1 MNSNH
6 APAPFSP
13 AVARV
18 LATVSI
24 AFVVTQLDVT
34 IVNIALPSIASQ
46 LHAPVSVLQWI
57 VDAYTLAFAVLMLS
71 AGVLGDRFGAR
82 RLFAAGLALFAV
94 ASLVCGLAPN
104 AGALVAARAIQ
115 GIGAAAML

>member
-1 MNSNH
+1 
-6 APAPFSP
+6 
-13 AVARV
+13 
-18 LATVSI
+18 ATVSV

-34 IVNIALPSIASQ
+34 IVNIALPSIGAR

-82 RLFAAGLALFAV
+82 RLFVVGLSLFAV
-94 ASLVCGLAPN
+94 ASLACGLSPN
-104 AGALVAARAIQ
+104 PGALVAARAAQ
-115 GIGAAAML
+115 GVSA